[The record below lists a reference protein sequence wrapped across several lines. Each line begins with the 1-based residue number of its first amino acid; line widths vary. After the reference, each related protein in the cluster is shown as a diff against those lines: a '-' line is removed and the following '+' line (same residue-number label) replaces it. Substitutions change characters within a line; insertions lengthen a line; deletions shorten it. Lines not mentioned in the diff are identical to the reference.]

1 MCLNAQADPDWLWA
15 VRAGSAEEDLGAAIS
30 GDGSG
35 NVYVTGLFAGTVV
48 FGSLTLTSAGGT
60 DVFVAKLD
68 TSGNW
73 LWAVRAGGADYEH
86 GYGIHTTS
94 GGVSYITGYFQDS
107 ADFGATTLSSEGETD
122 IYIAKL
128 DADGNWLWATRAG
141 GASYDQG
148 NSISVDEG
156 GNCYVTGC
164 FQGTAH
170 FGFYQMTSAGNYDI
184 FIAKADTDGNW
195 TWNKRAGGIGDDR
208 GYGVDTDGQGNC
220 YATGYFA
227 TSTLFGT
234 ITLTDGGV
242 FAVKLDTSGNWLWAR
257 KADGNNYASGTGI
270 VTTADGHSRVTGH
283 FEASLGFGASSI
295 TSNGDRD
302 VFVAALDSGGTWLW
316 AASAGGT
323 DYDTS
328 MGLTLDAADNTY
340 VTGRFQDTA
349 AFGASSLTSAGES
362 DIFIACLNP
371 SGIWQWSRRAGGS
384 YYDFGNGVATDS
396 GGNIFCTGEFW
407 NTADFGAANLTSS
420 GYNDIVV
427 CKLGAGVDA
436 DDMVQIP
443 TADLQLCVFP
453 NPFRPETN
461 ISYTLRKAESVSLK
475 IYTSRGQ
482 LVRSLLNE
490 EQPAGGHSLIWN
502 GKDDLGKGVASGLYL
517 CHVVCNGQQET
528 RRILLLK

>member
-316 AASAGGT
+316 ATSAGGT

-349 AFGASSLTSAGES
+349 AFGASALTSAGES

-396 GGNIFCTGEFW
+396 SGNIFCTGEFW
-407 NTADFGAANLTSS
+407 NSADFGAANLTSS
-420 GYNDIVV
+420 DYNDIVV

-461 ISYTLRKAESVSLK
+461 IFYTLPKAESVSLK

>member
-396 GGNIFCTGEFW
+396 SGNIFCTGEFW
-407 NTADFGAANLTSS
+407 NSADFGAANLTSS

-443 TADLQLCVFP
+443 PTDFQLCVFP

-517 CHVVCNGQQET
+517 CRVVCNGQQET
-528 RRILLLK
+528 RRMLLLK